1 MTETKTIQKRQIAW
15 KVRINE
21 LLDGEYI
28 KEEGEWQPNYILH
41 NTKKIA
47 RANILGVVIGKEDSQ
62 FGSLRIDDGSGQI
75 VVRSFENNPGLQS
88 SQTGSLVLVVGRP
101 REYLQERYLVA
112 EIVRELNDKTW
123 FEIRK
128 KETNGQAPTS
138 TEAPATVPVV
148 ETGPAPTPA
157 SSAASSPAT
166 SPQPAPTPPATTEVD
181 PEVICTLIKEKDD
194 GSGADLQEIV
204 EHLQR
209 PDAEDIV
216 KRMLAQGDLFEVQPG
231 KIKVLE

>member
-1 MTETKTIQKRQIAW
+1 MTETKTIQKRQVAW
-15 KVRINE
+15 KVRIKE

-41 NTKKIA
+41 HTKKIA

-112 EIVRELNDKTW
+112 EIVRELSDKTW

-128 KETNGQAPTS
+128 KETNGAAPTS
-138 TEAPATVPVV
+138 ATPDVETAPKPTLPTSTTPKAATPPTTPAPSPTTEA
-148 ETGPAPTPA
+148 
-157 SSAASSPAT
+157 
-166 SPQPAPTPPATTEVD
+166 D
-181 PEVICTLIKEKDD
+181 PEVICTIIKEKDD
-194 GSGADLQEIV
+194 GAGADMQEIV

-216 KRMLAQGDLFEVQPG
+216 KRMLAQGELFEVQPG